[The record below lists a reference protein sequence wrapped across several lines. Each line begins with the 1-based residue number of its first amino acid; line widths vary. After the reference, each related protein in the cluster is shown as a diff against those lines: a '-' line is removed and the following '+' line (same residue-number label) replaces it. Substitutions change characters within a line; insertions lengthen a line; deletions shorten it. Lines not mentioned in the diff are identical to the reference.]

1 MVRTMRH
8 GRWPGRL
15 VAAMALSGCFAICG
29 FTGQVRRPA
38 DAASELRQLT
48 ERRFAANAANDRR
61 FYEAL
66 IADNALIMLP
76 NRRPLT
82 KQEYLADEFQSR
94 PANYRGV
101 VATIHDFR
109 ALVDG
114 DTGVASYLVVEPTPV
129 GDQKFEVRTGRVD
142 TYARSKG
149 EWRLLSMT
157 IAEVPSWPDVATIDP
172 HLYSDYAGT
181 YQVARDVF
189 VVVTDES
196 GHLMAEMTGQ
206 AKTELFPESATT
218 FFDRSD
224 SPMARTIFERDA
236 AGKVVAQIY
245 RSHGQK
251 LRAVKVR

>member
-1 MVRTMRH
+1 MVRTMRR

-29 FTGQVRRPA
+29 FTEQVRRF

-61 FYEAL
+61 FYERL

-94 PANYRGV
+94 PANYRGA

-114 DTGVASYLVVEPTPV
+114 DTAVASYLAVEPTPV

-142 TYARSKG
+142 T
-149 EWRLLSMT
+149 
-157 IAEVPSWPDVATIDP
+157 
-172 HLYSDYAGT
+172 
-181 YQVARDVF
+181 Q
-189 VVVTDES
+189 
-196 GHLMAEMTGQ
+196 
-206 AKTELFPESATT
+206 
-218 FFDRSD
+218 
-224 SPMARTIFERDA
+224 
-236 AGKVVAQIY
+236 
-245 RSHGQK
+245 
-251 LRAVKVR
+251 

>member
-1 MVRTMRH
+1 MVRTMRR

-15 VAAMALSGCFAICG
+15 VAAIALSGCFAICG
-29 FTGQVRRPA
+29 FTEQVRRF

-61 FYEAL
+61 FYERL

-76 NRRPLT
+76 N
-82 KQEYLADEFQSR
+82 LADEFQSR
-94 PANYRGV
+94 PANYRGA

-114 DTGVASYLVVEPTPV
+114 DTAVASYLAVEPTPV

-157 IAEVPSWPDVATIDP
+157 VAEVPSWPDVAAIDP
-172 HLYSDYAGT
+172 QLYSDYAGT
-181 YQVARDVF
+181 YQLARDVS
-189 VVVTDES
+189 VVVTNES

-236 AGKVVAQIY
+236 AGNVVAQSIAW
-245 RSHGQK
+245 HGQK
-251 LRAVKVR
+251 LRAAKIK

>member
-1 MVRTMRH
+1 MVRTMRR
-8 GRWPGRL
+8 GRWLGRL

-29 FTGQVRRPA
+29 FTEQVRRF

-61 FYEAL
+61 FYERP

-94 PANYRGV
+94 PANYRGA

-114 DTGVASYLVVEPTPV
+114 DTAVASYLAVELDPCRRP
-129 GDQKFEVRTGRVD
+129 EVRGPHRP
-142 TYARSKG
+142 RRHLRGGKG
-149 EWRLLSMT
+149 AWRLLGFWRT
-157 IAEVPSWPDVATIDP
+157 QNASWLDVAAIDP
-172 HLYSDYAGT
+172 QLLSDYAGS
-181 YQVARDVF
+181 YPGSRQDVF
-189 VVVTDES
+189 VVVTNES
-196 GHLMAEMTGQ
+196 VALMAELTGQ

-236 AGKVVAQIY
+236 AWQC
-245 RSHGQK
+245 Q
-251 LRAVKVR
+251 

>member
-1 MVRTMRH
+1 MVRTMRR

-29 FTGQVRRPA
+29 FTEQVRRF

-61 FYEAL
+61 SPMNSSRVRRTIAVPSPQSTISAL
-66 IADNALIMLP
+66 SSTVTPPLRAIS
-76 NRRPLT
+76 RSSRPLSAT
-82 KQEYLADEFQSR
+82 RSSKSA
-94 PANYRGV
+94 PA
-101 VATIHDFR
+101 
-109 ALVDG
+109 
-114 DTGVASYLVVEPTPV
+114 ASTPN
-129 GDQKFEVRTGRVD
+129 
-142 TYARSKG
+142 
-149 EWRLLSMT
+149 
-157 IAEVPSWPDVATIDP
+157 
-172 HLYSDYAGT
+172 
-181 YQVARDVF
+181 
-189 VVVTDES
+189 ES

-236 AGKVVAQIY
+236 AGNVVAQIY

-251 LRAVKVR
+251 LRAAKIK